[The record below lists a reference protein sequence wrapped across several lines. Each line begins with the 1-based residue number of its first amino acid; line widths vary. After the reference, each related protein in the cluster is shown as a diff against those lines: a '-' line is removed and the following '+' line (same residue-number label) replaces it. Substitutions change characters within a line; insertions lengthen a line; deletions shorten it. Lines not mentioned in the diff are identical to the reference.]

1 MNVKTTIPLAVAVV
15 LGTVAAIVASQIV
28 KQRPVAVRSDGSG
41 TVMNLTDVV
50 VASHDIAPGATL
62 TSEDLKVLKIE
73 TPNAPANVASTP
85 SALFTRVAKVQI
97 PAGQMVHESL
107 LAEKGVAGGLPGVIA
122 PGYRAMTI
130 EVNEFTG
137 VAGLLE
143 PGNRI
148 DIVARIAE
156 AEGGGQMSRTIVQN
170 VPIIAVGPNLT
181 SKSAQATGEP
191 TPVAPVVADAPQ
203 QTKAIARSITVL
215 VTPEDAE
222 KIDLAS
228 STNQARIVLRSSSD
242 NETARV
248 SGATLATLRGNASR
262 AARDPALASAKK
274 AASDA
279 VFGSDSTNAFR
290 KRGFHTVTVIRA
302 GVASETDVEEA
313 PKPADETTDAPTE
326 FPTDSAEP
334 TSAHPT
340 TAPADTSARAE

>member
-28 KQRPVAVRSDGSG
+28 KQHPVALNSDGSAP
-41 TVMNLTDVV
+41 VMNLSNVV
-50 VASHDIAPGATL
+50 VAAHDIAPGATL
-62 TSEDLKVLKIE
+62 ASEDLKVLKIE
-73 TPNAPANVASTP
+73 TATAPANVASSP
-85 SALFTRVAKVQI
+85 AMLFNRVAKVQI

-148 DIVARIAE
+148 DIVARVAE
-156 AEGGGQMSRTIVQN
+156 VEGGGQMSRTIVQN

-181 SKSAQATGEP
+181 SKSAQASGEP
-191 TPVAPVVADAPQ
+191 TPVAPVLADAPQ
-203 QTKAIARSITVL
+203 QAKPLARSITIL

-228 STNQARIVLRSSSD
+228 ASNQARIVLRASTD
-242 NETARV
+242 TETAHV
-248 SGATLATLRGNASR
+248 SGATLATLRGNPSR

-274 AASDA
+274 ADS
-279 VFGSDSTNAFR
+279 VFGPETSSAFR
-290 KRGFHTVTVIRA
+290 RPAYHTVTVIRA
-302 GVASETDVEEA
+302 GVPSVMDVEEA
-313 PKPADETTDAPTE
+313 VSPNDADEPAFVEPS
-326 FPTDSAEP
+326 SA
-334 TSAHPT
+334 TPT
-340 TAPADTSARAE
+340 TRPASESSARVE

>member
-28 KQRPVAVRSDGSG
+28 KQRPVAINADGSG
-41 TVMNLTDVV
+41 AVMNLTEVV
-50 VASHDIAPGATL
+50 VAAHDIAPGATL
-62 TSEDLKVLKIE
+62 GSEDLKVLKIE
-73 TPNAPANVASTP
+73 SSAAPANVASNP
-85 SALFTRVAKVQI
+85 AALFTRVAKVQI

-137 VAGLLE
+137 LAGLLE

-148 DIVARIAE
+148 DIVARVAE

-181 SKSAQATGEP
+181 SQAANASGENE
-191 TPVAPVVADAPQ
+191 PVAPVLADAPQ
-203 QTKAIARSITVL
+203 QAKPMARSITIL

-228 STNQARIVLRSSSD
+228 ASNQARVILRASAD
-242 NETARV
+242 TETAHV
-248 SGATLATLRGNASR
+248 SGATLATLRGNPSR

-274 AASDA
+274 SDA
-279 VFGSDSTNAFR
+279 VFGPDTSSAFG
-290 KRGFHTVTVIRA
+290 KPTYHTVTVIRA
-302 GVASETDVEEA
+302 GVASVIDVEAAASEA
-313 PKPADETTDAPTE
+313 SDESFEPRYV
-326 FPTDSAEP
+326 EP
-334 TSAHPT
+334 TSATPT
-340 TAPADTSARAE
+340 TRPASETSARAE